1 MSTLD
6 RLRAIMAKVA
16 RCNGDE
22 IGPDTAL
29 KDIKA
34 DSLHWL
40 QIIIRVERDFDIEID
55 FERMSDLTTIGDFT
69 SYIDSCA
76 A

>member
-6 RLRAIMAKVA
+6 QVRGIMAKVA

-22 IGPDTAL
+22 IDFDTAL

-40 QIIIRVERDFDIEID
+40 QIIIRIETDFNIEID
-55 FERMSDLTTIGDFT
+55 FDRMRELITIGDFVG
-69 SYIDSCA
+69 YIDGCTT
-76 A
+76 